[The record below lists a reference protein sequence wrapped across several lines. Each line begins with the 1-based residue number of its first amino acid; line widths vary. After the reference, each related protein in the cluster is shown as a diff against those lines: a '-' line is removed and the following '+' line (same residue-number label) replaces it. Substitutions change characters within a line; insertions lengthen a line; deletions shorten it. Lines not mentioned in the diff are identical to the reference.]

1 MQRAVLVVGSSDGI
15 GRAVA
20 AALAARGDRVFGIS
34 RSPTPVPDVR
44 FAVQD
49 VTAQDYRRCLDRVL
63 REEGPFDACVFCVG
77 VGSELQLPDVSHEAE
92 VFEVNLTAMV
102 VTLQMLLPQ
111 WIERRRGHFL
121 GLSSLADAIYNPG
134 APSYSASKAGF
145 SNYLVSMGLKLRKH
159 GVSVT
164 NVRFGFVDTKMA
176 RAPVKPLMMTPA
188 RAAEHVLRCLERRP
202 LQYSAPKV
210 VVVCLQA
217 VRIAQTL
224 RVWMG

>member
-1 MQRAVLVVGSSDGI
+1 
-15 GRAVA
+15 
-20 AALAARGDRVFGIS
+20 
-34 RSPTPVPDVR
+34 VR